1 MKIRIPPIPRYIISL
16 KKRKDEK
23 IEVRAAIIT
32 WKGDNVTRNKDTQK

>member
-1 MKIRIPPIPRYIISL
+1 MLYYIV
-16 KKRKDEK
+16 KKKKGRREK